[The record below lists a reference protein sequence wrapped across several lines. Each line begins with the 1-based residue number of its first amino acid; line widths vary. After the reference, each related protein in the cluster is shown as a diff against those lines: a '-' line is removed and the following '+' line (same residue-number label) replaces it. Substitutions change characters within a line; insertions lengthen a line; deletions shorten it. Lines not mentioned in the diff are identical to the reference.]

1 MQLGLRILLIVGA
14 IAMLAF
20 VLGKIRNSQLK
31 TSDAVFWF
39 LFAGCLVVI
48 SIFPQIVYWA
58 AALVGIQSPANLVFL
73 LVFIILIVKLLLSS
87 VETAQ
92 LKSKLNTLVEYEAL
106 RDTTRER
113 RANEPESE
121 KQDA

>member
-39 LFAGCLVVI
+39 LFAGG
-48 SIFPQIVYWA
+48 
-58 AALVGIQSPANLVFL
+58 LVGISFFPRL
-73 LVFIILIVKLLLSS
+73 LDVWL
-87 VETAQ
+87 
-92 LKSKLNTLVEYEAL
+92 
-106 RDTTRER
+106 
-113 RANEPESE
+113 
-121 KQDA
+121 

>member
-106 RDTTRER
+106 RDTANER

>member
-92 LKSKLNTLVEYEAL
+92 LKSKLNILVEYEAL
-106 RDTTRER
+106 RDTANER

>member
-106 RDTTRER
+106 RDTANER
-113 RANEPESE
+113 RANEPGSE

>member
-48 SIFPQIVYWA
+48 AIFPQIVYWA

-106 RDTTRER
+106 RDTANER
-113 RANEPESE
+113 RANEPGSE

>member
-1 MQLGLRILLIVGA
+1 
-14 IAMLAF
+14 MLAF

-106 RDTTRER
+106 RDTANER

>member
-92 LKSKLNTLVEYEAL
+92 LKSKLNTLVE
-106 RDTTRER
+106 
-113 RANEPESE
+113 
-121 KQDA
+121 

>member
-87 VETAQ
+87 VETACF
-92 LKSKLNTLVEYEAL
+92 
-106 RDTTRER
+106 
-113 RANEPESE
+113 
-121 KQDA
+121 